1 MVMWGHPI
9 STPDICRWCNPGR
22 TGCPLLAL
30 SGHLNSGAWCL
41 LLGVGRTQPLSDYE
55 AKPLIG
61 FKIEYLNLRYPQT
74 YPRSVSKLI
83 D

>member
-1 MVMWGHPI
+1 M
-9 STPDICRWCNPGR
+9 
-22 TGCPLLAL
+22 AQ